1 MESKV
6 THTFLTGSIVFFK
19 DMPNYNPHDIDRVC
33 ILDYPIFGDHVV
45 EMRKDGVDTF
55 FVYNGGKDYLI
66 DQCIKANVPMSICKF
81 LNSDFANYLDMNIDD
96 LKKLKNLSEKMDNKH
111 LYLKM
116 IYDFYIDNNGFYL
129 TDKQRE
135 LAYQEYLSKR

>member
-33 ILDYPIFGDHVV
+33 ILDYPVFGDNVA
-45 EMRKDGVDTF
+45 EIRKDGVDSF
-55 FVYNGGKDYLI
+55 FIYNGGKDYLI
-66 DQCIKANVPMSICKF
+66 DQCIKAKVPMSICKF
-81 LNSDFANYLDMNIDD
+81 LNPDFANHLEMTIDD
-96 LKKLKNLSEKMDNKH
+96 LKKLKNLSEKMDDKH

-116 IYDFYIDNNGFYL
+116 IFDFYIDNNGFYL
-129 TDKQRE
+129 TDEQRE
-135 LAYQEYLSKR
+135 KAYQEYLSKR